1 MAGPPAGAGQ
11 AWQRAA
17 DSRHVRARSFA
28 DVLDEALGRVPA
40 EPARVSAPRRQ
51 AWAAGGGPQA
61 ETAFLFARPLTAA
74 VPRWP
79 AASATASC
87 RADHAFSDEERRAF
101 NRLLDLGARLEANF
115 SADDLRREY
124 RRLAHL
130 YHPDRHGGGS
140 DVEQGSLAR
149 TFAELAERYRSLRAL
164 VEPHH

>member
-1 MAGPPAGAGQ
+1 MAGPSAGAGQ
-11 AWQRAA
+11 ARRRAA

-40 EPARVSAPRRQ
+40 EPAPRRQ
-51 AWAAGGGPQA
+51 AWAASSAPPA
-61 ETAFLFARPLTAA
+61 AAFMFARPLITA

-79 AASATASC
+79 AVAAAAPR
-87 RADHAFSDEERRAF
+87 RADHTFSDDQRRAF

-130 YHPDRHGGGS
+130 YHPDRHSGGS

-149 TFAELAERYRSLRAL
+149 TFAELTERYRCLRAL
-164 VEPHH
+164 VEPRH